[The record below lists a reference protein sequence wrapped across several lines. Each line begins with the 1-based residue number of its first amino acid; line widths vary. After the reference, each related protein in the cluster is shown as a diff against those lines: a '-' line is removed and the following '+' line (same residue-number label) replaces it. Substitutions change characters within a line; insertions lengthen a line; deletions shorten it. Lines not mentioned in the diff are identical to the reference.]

1 MVNPDG
7 VTIGNSR
14 CSLVGVDLNRRW
26 ADPNPVIH
34 QEIYFLKQSMI
45 ERSNTGPGISIF
57 CDLHGHNKLENLFF
71 YGCNKAVDEGMLS
84 WTKTRLLP
92 KVFASFENIFDYQ
105 YCRFTQDKIKLNT
118 ARVCV
123 WSQMKV
129 TNSFTLE
136 SSMYG
141 FNRQSEKD
149 QRVFTAV
156 EQDLGQV
163 NEYKNTSQQ
172 FKEENFSQISTNF
185 LLAISQY
192 HQLEK
197 QLDKDWLKPN
207 KLKMLGGEAA
217 REKFIKEQQNAKT
230 SL

>member
-1 MVNPDG
+1 LNIYQLTISKKSLTLKAHQKKKCIYIIARQHAAETHGSYLMRFLIHELIHNSDKYDYLLSNYIVKLVPMVNPDG
-7 VTIGNSR
+7 ATIGNSR

-26 ADPNPVIH
+26 AEPNPVIH
-34 QEIYFLKQSMI
+34 SEIFFLKQSML

-71 YGCNKAVDEGMLS
+71 YGCNKAADEGMLS

-92 KVFASFENIFDYQ
+92 KVFASMEHIFDYQ
-105 YCRFTQDKIKLNT
+105 YCRFMKDKFKINT

-141 FNRQSEKD
+141 YNRQSEKD
-149 QRVFTAV
+149 
-156 EQDLGQV
+156 
-163 NEYKNTSQQ
+163 
-172 FKEENFSQISTNF
+172 
-185 LLAISQY
+185 
-192 HQLEK
+192 
-197 QLDKDWLKPN
+197 
-207 KLKMLGGEAA
+207 
-217 REKFIKEQQNAKT
+217 
-230 SL
+230 